1 MEHKKLAIGAL
12 VFLLFAGVVSVSAS
26 APDAS
31 SAHGPGVPEFVQ
43 AVPDWLQAN
52 SNGFG
57 DPLTGEVTAL
67 ETFNNYLYAGTHHPV
82 NPALLYDGAR
92 MFRSPDGVNWT
103 AIGQPGFGVVGDTK
117 PPAVLDL
124 AVFNGRIYA
133 STGRGNVAQI
143 WRSLNGTTWAPMV
156 ETGFSD
162 PNNHDITALAV
173 YDNKIYAGA
182 ANTDTGAQ
190 IWRSPSGDNNTWTQ
204 VAPAAPGSAPATI
217 TGFAVFDGALYAAV
231 ESDAPAQIWRST
243 SGDNNTWTAVVSDG
257 FGNSN
262 TTLIGGMAVF
272 ANNLYV
278 GAGNT
283 VNRAQLWRYDGV
295 TWNPVSVQGLGDP
308 NNQKVE
314 MVFVFQN
321 QLYVS
326 VKNTVAG
333 IKLWRSP
340 DGTSWERA
348 NLDGFG
354 DSNNSGTNWSN
365 ATATFLCNL
374 YVGTSNVVA
383 GGELWATQQRCAYI
397 PLTVRSP

>member
-1 MEHKKLAIGAL
+1 MVVAG
-12 VFLLFAGVVSVSAS
+12 FA
-26 APDAS
+26 
-31 SAHGPGVPEFVQ
+31 
-43 AVPDWLQAN
+43 
-52 SNGFG
+52 
-57 DPLTGEVTAL
+57 
-67 ETFNNYLYAGTHHPV
+67 
-82 NPALLYDGAR
+82 
-92 MFRSPDGVNWT
+92 
-103 AIGQPGFGVVGDTK
+103 
-117 PPAVLDL
+117 
-124 AVFNGRIYA
+124 
-133 STGRGNVAQI
+133 
-143 WRSLNGTTWAPMV
+143 
-156 ETGFSD
+156 D

-283 VNRAQLWRYDGV
+283 VNRAQLWR
-295 TWNPVSVQGLGDP
+295 
-308 NNQKVE
+308 
-314 MVFVFQN
+314 
-321 QLYVS
+321 
-326 VKNTVAG
+326 
-333 IKLWRSP
+333 SP